1 MDFDSAGVRL
11 HYEIHGP
18 EPGQPLVLIHGFASS
33 YRMNWVGTRWQETLT
48 QAGFRVIGLDS
59 RGHGESGKPHA
70 PSAYSMPIMAADVLR
85 LLDHLGVPS
94 ANLLGFSMGARIA
107 LQVVLDSPRR
117 VVRAVLGG
125 IGIGGATGS
134 AQVIAEAFL
143 TGRPSQDAIAQTFYR
158 FASAQPSNDL
168 HALAAC
174 ILGLKVDHS
183 HVALSSIHVPIL
195 LVVGDRDDIAG
206 DAEELIERIPTA
218 RLVRVA
224 GRDHLGTVP
233 AREFKRAAVD
243 FLTAE

>member
-1 MDFDSAGVRL
+1 MDFDSDGVRL

-18 EPGQPLVLIHGFASS
+18 ELGPPLVLVHGFASS

-48 QAGFRVIGLDS
+48 RAGFRVIGLDC
-59 RGHGESGKPHA
+59 RGHGESEKPHA

-85 LLDHLGVPS
+85 LIDHLGVP
-94 ANLLGFSMGARIA
+94 AVNLLGFSMGARIG
-107 LQVVLDSPRR
+107 LQFVLDSPQR

-125 IGIGGATGS
+125 MGIGGASGR
-134 AQVIAEAFL
+134 AEVIAEAFL
-143 TGRPSQDAIAQTFYR
+143 TGRPSNDAIAQTFYR
-158 FASAQPSNDL
+158 FASAQPTNDL
-168 HALAAC
+168 GALAAC
-174 ILGLKVDHS
+174 ILGLKVDYGHI
-183 HVALSSIHVPIL
+183 ALASIRVPIL

-206 DAEELIERIPTA
+206 NAEELIERVPTA
-218 RLVRVA
+218 RLVTVA